1 MKLETAW
8 LGLTVLSELGHLY
21 LVFFFLY
28 SPRSCKSEANHEHHK
43 VEQISRSAFENWFV
57 WTEMHES
64 EWEFGKIRAI
74 LTWSA
79 DNAEP
84 NGCKKPQSF
93 QAPWKSEWFLQ
104 AVLLEFSGDQSEH
117 AGTGSLQST
126 CSGMIWLLHVRII
139 HGWELPKAFAHMRDI
154 VWSFY
159 NERSICKALWLSS
172 YRYCHCILS
181 LLDFAPAC
189 RKCIFCDSDYVKK
202 VPYNLGWPVRPVS
215 GCTSGLSRI

>member
-1 MKLETAW
+1 MSYVSVLVWNWRQPDWAW
-8 LGLTVLSELGHLY
+8 LSLASWDISTSYFSSRPRIRAISSLC
-21 LVFFFLY
+21 
-28 SPRSCKSEANHEHHK
+28 SPRSCKSETNHEHHK

-64 EWEFGKIRAI
+64 EWEFGKIGAI

-104 AVLLEFSGDQSEH
+104 AVLLELSGDQSEH

-126 CSGMIWLLHVRII
+126 CSGTI
-139 HGWELPKAFAHMRDI
+139 
-154 VWSFY
+154 
-159 NERSICKALWLSS
+159 
-172 YRYCHCILS
+172 
-181 LLDFAPAC
+181 
-189 RKCIFCDSDYVKK
+189 
-202 VPYNLGWPVRPVS
+202 
-215 GCTSGLSRI
+215 

>member
-1 MKLETAW
+1 MFIACHCWPPPKHYVHFWDGDCAITITMGHCLHVKLETAW
-8 LGLTVLSELGHLY
+8 LSLASWDISASYLSSRPRIWANSSLH
-21 LVFFFLY
+21 
-28 SPRSCKSEANHEHHK
+28 SSRSCESDTKHQHHK

-104 AVLLEFSGDQSEH
+104 AVLLELSGDQSEH
-117 AGTGSLQST
+117 AGTGSFPST
-126 CSGMIWLLHVRII
+126 CSGTI
-139 HGWELPKAFAHMRDI
+139 
-154 VWSFY
+154 
-159 NERSICKALWLSS
+159 
-172 YRYCHCILS
+172 
-181 LLDFAPAC
+181 
-189 RKCIFCDSDYVKK
+189 
-202 VPYNLGWPVRPVS
+202 
-215 GCTSGLSRI
+215 